1 MRLHASLGLGSLLL
15 LSLMLVACSD
25 THVRDGDSGTSLGDA
40 HVLVD
45 AASGMCPTDFN
56 PWDPT
61 DPRSACSTEGATCT
75 SGSGDSCGS
84 FMSCTCTSGHW
95 NCAIAEADPVCWCGR
110 QPSEGDRCNEE
121 GMSCGE
127 CCPTP
132 GGTGWP
138 AMQCV
143 GGHWTAAACPA
154 TLCPVIVP
162 ECPAETRV
170 LVGSACAFEGQQCG
184 DPCCSS
190 SISCQGGTWQIG
202 PEADCFAC
210 LEYACG
216 GGACRTDQTCTARCG
231 PADGIDYTCVDRDP
245 ACGDCSCIPLTSTE
259 RCEMID
265 GHPHVSEI
273 GFCG

>member
-1 MRLHASLGLGSLLL
+1 MRQHVVFLGCGLLL
-15 LSLMLVACSD
+15 PAALLGCADSHGVV
-25 THVRDGDSGTSLGDA
+25 TDSGPLADAPFVVDA
-40 HVLVD
+40 HVG
-45 AASGMCPTDFN
+45 GMCPAGIN
-56 PWDPT
+56 PWNPSDPL
-61 DPRSACSTEGATCT
+61 SACSPEGSTCT
-75 SGSGDSCGS
+75 SGSGDACGS
-84 FMSCTCTSGHW
+84 FMSCTCEMGRW
-95 NCAIAEADPVCWCGR
+95 NCAVAEADPVCWCGR

-138 AMQCV
+138 AMQCS

-154 TLCPVIVP
+154 TTCPPVMVP
-162 ECPAETRV
+162 ECPAATRA
-170 LVGSACAFEGQQCG
+170 LIGTACSFEGQDCG

-190 SISCQGGTWQIG
+190 SITCSGGTWQVG

-216 GGACRTDQTCTARCG
+216 EGACRTDQTCTGRCG
-231 PADGIDYTCVDRDP
+231 PADGVVYTCVDRDP
-245 ACGDCSCIPLTSTE
+245 SCDDCSCLPPSSLTT
-259 RCEMID
+259 CEMID
-265 GHPHVSEI
+265 GHPHVSEV